1 MRFCFYIALFL
12 MALSC
17 QDDDRR
23 AAATLKDQQK
33 KESVF
38 KEINRVWKFNTQPE
52 NPVAQE
58 MMASWEQWRML
69 MAELSNKPQSS
80 ISAFRK
86 KSSVLS
92 QKIAELNTRI
102 PAKFDKPEI
111 HSRIAVLNTKTNALD
126 LYLHLDDIPAKK
138 VAEEIAGINAELSSI
153 QRQMAEI
160 VRKSQIPKEEGEM
173 DMIRMLDTSRA
184 IQVPKVAPSVP
195 IAKPALAKPLLNEP
209 K

>member
-1 MRFCFYIALFL
+1 MRFYLYIALVL
-12 MALSC
+12 TALSC

-38 KEINRVWKFNTQPE
+38 KQIDRAWKFNAQPQ

-58 MMASWEQWRML
+58 LTGSWEQWRIL
-69 MAELSNKPQSS
+69 LAELAHKPQSS

-86 KSSVLS
+86 KSAVLS
-92 QKIAELNTRI
+92 QKVAEL
-102 PAKFDKPEI
+102 PAKMPTRFNKPEI
-111 HSRIAVLNTKTNALD
+111 LSRIAVLNTKTNALE
-126 LYLHLDDIPAKK
+126 LYLHLDDIPADK
-138 VAEEIAGINAELSSI
+138 VAQEIAGINTELASI

-184 IQVPKVAPSVP
+184 IPSGKSPTLVPSG
-195 IAKPALAKPLLNEP
+195 KPMLPKPMINEP
-209 K
+209 R